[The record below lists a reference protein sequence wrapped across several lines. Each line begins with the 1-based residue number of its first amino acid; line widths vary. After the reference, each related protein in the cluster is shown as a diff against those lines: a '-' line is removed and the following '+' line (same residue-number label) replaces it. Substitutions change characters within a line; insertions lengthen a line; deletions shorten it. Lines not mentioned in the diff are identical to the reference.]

1 MARVVKAGDDIRK
14 GITATWVN
22 EQNKSRTK
30 AQRNTVEPFSET
42 PITVRCLASASI
54 EFDRFE
60 AANIVG
66 PAVPYSAFGTG
77 SFQYSTLFS
86 EINKTLTPDKW
97 GIVQSPCVS
106 SISSRLVVLG
116 VTWALFDYTDGHTH
130 VEVVSGALTSGT
142 SGKAIILSPP
152 ESAGLPG
159 LILIRGG
166 ESGIGRIEFE
176 ITSATTVDDSNSPY
190 DGMREL
196 TVKVVGPSCNRA
208 SMLDQTGVK
217 VYEHDPQCLTLEET
231 DAALVGRKGWAF
243 EGIFQDQSDS
253 ASPGDATPCHWV
265 LDGLCCP

>member
-60 AANIVG
+60 AANIIG

-152 ESAGLPG
+152 EEAGKPG

-166 ESGIGRIEFE
+166 INIESPFFVLTGNMAPVAGSWATARAMADFCDWDNNVLFSDYLYSWLGII
-176 ITSATTVDDSNSPY
+176 DD
-190 DGMREL
+190 E
-196 TVKVVGPSCNRA
+196 
-208 SMLDQTGVK
+208 QTGFK
-217 VYEHDPQCLTLEET
+217 GTAEYFK
-231 DAALVGRKGWAF
+231 GRWRF
-243 EGIFQDQSDS
+243 EQGPCDQ
-253 ASPGDATPCHWV
+253 GE
-265 LDGLCCP
+265 G